1 MIRWLV
7 IIALALGIYVFL
19 ASLGGG
25 LGYASGGGEV
35 RILSS
40 WSEAHSEDGQA
51 IAVYG
56 DVENLN
62 ASNSPTP
69 TPTAKVPSRLQ
80 AFAPMLGLL
89 LVAFFVIVYFF
100 IRFMP
105 YMVDGKANEHQ
116 TTKSANTSSRSYG
129 PE

>member
-7 IIALALGIYVFL
+7 IIALALGVYVFL

-25 LGYASGGGEV
+25 LGFASGGGEV

-40 WSEAHSEDGQA
+40 WSEAHSKSGQA
-51 IAVYG
+51 IAVTG

-69 TPTAKVPSRLQ
+69 ATNAPSRLE
-80 AFAPMLGLL
+80 AFAPMIGLL
-89 LVAFFVIVYFF
+89 LVAFIVIVYFF

-105 YMVDGKANEHQ
+105 YMADDETNDYQ
-116 TTKSANTSSRSYG
+116 TTKSANTSRRSYG
-129 PE
+129 PK